1 MPTRSQRVSVS
12 PSEFILWWYNCAD
25 KGARLPSA
33 LKGSVLFF
41 FQWDQGDF
49 KHLGAIAAYMLVG
62 AAGIVYKLLNSGDL
76 ETFLSGLADVGGAV
90 FIVGLVIEG
99 GVWIMVM
106 ALGKLSEARRRGRE
120 EGHAEGLAKGLE
132 EGRAEGLAEGLEEGR
147 EKMARAM
154 REIGRPETE
163 IQQALDRFD
172 NRRNGERE
180 R

>member
-1 MPTRSQRVSVS
+1 M
-12 PSEFILWWYNCAD
+12 
-25 KGARLPSA
+25 
-33 LKGSVLFF
+33 FF
-41 FQWDQGDF
+41 FQWDRDDL
-49 KHLGAIAAYMLVG
+49 KHLGAIAAYILVG
-62 AAGIVYKLLNSGDL
+62 VAGIVYKLLNSGDL

-120 EGHAEGLAKGLE
+120 EGLS
-132 EGRAEGLAEGLEEGR
+132 EGR

-172 NRRNGERE
+172 NHRNGESE

>member
-1 MPTRSQRVSVS
+1 MLARRP
-12 PSEFILWWYNCAD
+12 EF
-25 KGARLPSA
+25 PFA

-41 FQWDQGDF
+41 FQWDQDDL
-49 KHLGAIAAYMLVG
+49 KHLGAIGAYMLVG
-62 AAGIVYKLLNSGDL
+62 VLGIVYKLLNSGDL

-99 GVWIMVM
+99 GLWIMVM

-120 EGHAEGLAKGLE
+120 EGLA
-132 EGRAEGLAEGLEEGR
+132 EGR

-172 NRRNGERE
+172 NRRNGEIE

>member
-1 MPTRSQRVSVS
+1 M
-12 PSEFILWWYNCAD
+12 
-25 KGARLPSA
+25 
-33 LKGSVLFF
+33 FF
-41 FQWDQGDF
+41 FQWDQDDL
-49 KHLGAIAAYMLVG
+49 KHLGAIGAYMLVG
-62 AAGIVYKLLNSGDL
+62 VVGIVYKLLNSSDV

-90 FIVGLVIEG
+90 FIVGLVTEG
-99 GVWIMVM
+99 GVWIMVL

-120 EGHAEGLAKGLE
+120 EG
-132 EGRAEGLAEGLEEGR
+132 RAEGLEEGR
-147 EKMARAM
+147 EKMVRAM

>member
-1 MPTRSQRVSVS
+1 M
-12 PSEFILWWYNCAD
+12 
-25 KGARLPSA
+25 
-33 LKGSVLFF
+33 FF
-41 FQWDQGDF
+41 FQWDQDDL
-49 KHLGAIAAYMLVG
+49 KHIGAIGAYMLVG
-62 AAGIVYKLLNSGDL
+62 VLGIVYKLLNSGDL
-76 ETFLSGLADVGGAV
+76 DMFLSGLADVGGGV

-120 EGHAEGLAKGLE
+120 EGRAEGRE
-132 EGRAEGLAEGLEEGR
+132 EGRAEGREEGLSEGRTEGLSEGR

>member
-1 MPTRSQRVSVS
+1 MFCSFSSGTRTTSSIS
-12 PSEFILWWYNCAD
+12 
-25 KGARLPSA
+25 
-33 LKGSVLFF
+33 
-41 FQWDQGDF
+41 
-49 KHLGAIAAYMLVG
+49 GAIGAYVLVG
-62 AAGIVYKLLNSGDL
+62 VVGIVYKLLNSGDL

-90 FIVGLVIEG
+90 FTVGLVTEG

-120 EGHAEGLAKGLE
+120 EG
-132 EGRAEGLAEGLEEGR
+132 RAEGLEEGR
-147 EKMARAM
+147 EKMVRAM
-154 REIGRPETE
+154 RETGRSETE

>member
-1 MPTRSQRVSVS
+1 M
-12 PSEFILWWYNCAD
+12 
-25 KGARLPSA
+25 
-33 LKGSVLFF
+33 FF
-41 FQWDQGDF
+41 FQWDHDDL
-49 KHLGAIAAYMLVG
+49 KHLGAIGAYMLVG
-62 AAGIVYKLLNSGDL
+62 VVVIVYKLMNSSDL
-76 ETFLSGLADVGGAV
+76 ETFLGGLADVGGAV
-90 FIVGLVIEG
+90 FIVGLVTEG

-120 EGHAEGLAKGLE
+120 EGHAA
-132 EGRAEGLAEGLEEGR
+132 GRAEGLEEGR
-147 EKMARAM
+147 EEGLAEGREEGREKMVRAM

>member
-1 MPTRSQRVSVS
+1 
-12 PSEFILWWYNCAD
+12 
-25 KGARLPSA
+25 
-33 LKGSVLFF
+33 
-41 FQWDQGDF
+41 
-49 KHLGAIAAYMLVG
+49 MLVG
-62 AAGIVYKLLNSGDL
+62 VLGIVYKLMNSSDL

-90 FIVGLVIEG
+90 FIVGLVTEG

-120 EGHAEGLAKGLE
+120 EGRAEGRAEGLE
-132 EGRAEGLAEGLEEGR
+132 EGRAEGLEEGRAEGLEEGRAEGLEEGR
-147 EKMARAM
+147 EKMAQAM
-154 REIGRPETE
+154 RELGRPETE

>member
-1 MPTRSQRVSVS
+1 
-12 PSEFILWWYNCAD
+12 
-25 KGARLPSA
+25 
-33 LKGSVLFF
+33 LFF
-41 FQWDQGDF
+41 FQWDRDDL
-49 KHLGAIAAYMLVG
+49 KHLGAIAAYILVG
-62 AAGIVYKLLNSGDL
+62 VAGIVYKLLNSGDL

-120 EGHAEGLAKGLE
+120 EGLS
-132 EGRAEGLAEGLEEGR
+132 EGR

-172 NRRNGERE
+172 NHRNGESE

>member
-1 MPTRSQRVSVS
+1 M
-12 PSEFILWWYNCAD
+12 
-25 KGARLPSA
+25 
-33 LKGSVLFF
+33 FF
-41 FQWDQGDF
+41 FQWDQGDL
-49 KHLGAIAAYMLVG
+49 KHLGAIGAYMLVG
-62 AAGIVYKLLNSGDL
+62 VAGIVYKLLNSSDL

-99 GVWIMVM
+99 GIWIMVM

-120 EGHAEGLAKGLE
+120 EG
-132 EGRAEGLAEGLEEGR
+132 LAEGR
-147 EKMARAM
+147 KKMARAM

>member
-1 MPTRSQRVSVS
+1 M
-12 PSEFILWWYNCAD
+12 
-25 KGARLPSA
+25 
-33 LKGSVLFF
+33 FF
-41 FQWDQGDF
+41 FQWDQDDL
-49 KHLGAIAAYMLVG
+49 KHLGAIGAYMLVG
-62 AAGIVYKLLNSGDL
+62 AAGIVYKLLNSGDF

-99 GVWIMVM
+99 VVWIMVM

-120 EGHAEGLAKGLE
+120 EGLA
-132 EGRAEGLAEGLEEGR
+132 EGR

-172 NRRNGERE
+172 NRRNGEGE
-180 R
+180 S

>member
-1 MPTRSQRVSVS
+1 M
-12 PSEFILWWYNCAD
+12 
-25 KGARLPSA
+25 
-33 LKGSVLFF
+33 FF
-41 FQWDQGDF
+41 FQWDQDDL
-49 KHLGAIAAYMLVG
+49 KHLGAIGAYMLVG

-99 GVWIMVM
+99 GVWIMVL
-106 ALGKLSEARRRGRE
+106 ALGKLIEERRRGRE
-120 EGHAEGLAKGLE
+120 EGRE
-132 EGRAEGLAEGLEEGR
+132 EGRAEGREEGLAEGREEGLVEGRAEGLSEGR
-147 EKMARAM
+147 EKMARTM

-172 NRRNGERE
+172 NRRNGESE

>member
-1 MPTRSQRVSVS
+1 M
-12 PSEFILWWYNCAD
+12 
-25 KGARLPSA
+25 
-33 LKGSVLFF
+33 FF
-41 FQWDQGDF
+41 FQWDQDDH

-62 AAGIVYKLLNSGDL
+62 VAGIVYKLLNSGDL

-120 EGHAEGLAKGLE
+120 EG
-132 EGRAEGLAEGLEEGR
+132 R
-147 EKMARAM
+147 EDMVRAM
-154 REIGRPETE
+154 RELGKPETE
-163 IQQALDRFD
+163 IQQVLDWLD
-172 NRRNGERE
+172 SHKNGERE

>member
-1 MPTRSQRVSVS
+1 M
-12 PSEFILWWYNCAD
+12 
-25 KGARLPSA
+25 
-33 LKGSVLFF
+33 FF
-41 FQWDQGDF
+41 FQWDQDDL
-49 KHLGAIAAYMLVG
+49 KHLWAIAAYMLVG
-62 AAGIVYKLLNSGDL
+62 IAGIVYKLLNSGDL
-76 ETFLSGLADVGGAV
+76 ETFLNGLADVGGAV

-120 EGHAEGLAKGLE
+120 EGLA
-132 EGRAEGLAEGLEEGR
+132 EGR

-172 NRRNGERE
+172 NRRNGESE